1 MQGRPQVSLPR
12 LLLQSLVET
21 KKPVRRLAV
30 VSVLRLPRES
40 NQRWS
45 KPGHFL
51 SLGKDLLLV
60 FVRLERFEA
69 A

>member
-21 KKPVRRLAV
+21 KKPAV
-30 VSVLRLPRES
+30 NLKPVSVLRLPRES

-45 KPGHFL
+45 KPGHSL